1 MPSRRL
7 FTACALAFACSLI
20 PTSARADV
28 LLTPFVGGN
37 FGGSASAPLAEVVG
51 NPSRTAFGGSVAFMS
66 NGIFGLEA
74 DLGYTP
80 KFFGTDLEL
89 GGVPINVARN
99 NVLTAMV
106 NLTAGVPLQ
115 GRSGA
120 GVRPYAVGG
129 IGVIRQQFNL
139 VGGLAG
145 YGANDLGYDV
155 GGGVMIFVAPNV
167 GIRGDVR
174 HFRTVGGNTLI
185 DLLDL
190 QPGAF
195 NFTRATIGVTFRY

>member
-7 FTACALAFACSLI
+7 FAARALAFACSLL
-20 PTSARADV
+20 PSPARADV

-80 KFFGTDLEL
+80 KFFGTDLEI
-89 GGVPINVARN
+89 GGVPIDVARN

-120 GVRPYAVGG
+120 GIRP
-129 IGVIRQQFNL
+129 
-139 VGGLAG
+139 
-145 YGANDLGYDV
+145 
-155 GGGVMIFVAPNV
+155 
-167 GIRGDVR
+167 
-174 HFRTVGGNTLI
+174 
-185 DLLDL
+185 
-190 QPGAF
+190 
-195 NFTRATIGVTFRY
+195 